1 MPINQGLIPSHT
13 VIKMLPKILRL
24 SLCTQ
29 NIFPSKAH
37 QPIRFQEKSRK
48 WESLLVVGEVD
59 NLGRI
64 PERKL

>member
-1 MPINQGLIPSHT
+1 
-13 VIKMLPKILRL
+13 MLAKILRL

-29 NIFPSKAH
+29 TIFPSK
-37 QPIRFQEKSRK
+37 FQEKIRK

-64 PERKL
+64 PVKKL

>member
-1 MPINQGLIPSHT
+1 MPINQGLVPSHT

-29 NIFPSKAH
+29 NIFPSKC
-37 QPIRFQEKSRK
+37 QVKSRK
-48 WESLLVVGEVD
+48 WENLLVVGEVD
-59 NLGRI
+59 NLRRI

>member
-1 MPINQGLIPSHT
+1 MPINQGVVPSHT

-29 NIFPSKAH
+29 TIFPSK
-37 QPIRFQEKSRK
+37 FQEKIRK

-64 PERKL
+64 PEKKL